1 MKYFRF
7 DVDYKTTIDP
17 ANLLVEGK
25 LLCMVSYAAAWATK
39 TSIKRTVRLINK
51 IFCSDE
57 SLSLVEW
64 ITLGCGVYNV
74 YKTPRRLRFVF
85 EAMR

>member
-1 MKYFRF
+1 MKHFRF

-25 LLCMVSYAAAWATK
+25 LLCIVSYAAAWATK
-39 TSIKRTVRLINK
+39 TSIKRTVCLINK

-64 ITLGCGVYNV
+64 ITLGCGVYNI
-74 YKTPRRLRFVF
+74 YKTPRRFVKFF
-85 EAMR
+85 EALR